1 MSPPLTR
8 RHFLHASAA
17 ATGTACLPRWTH
29 AGAPASGATQ
39 PFSFILLGDLH
50 FDRLEHH
57 DMDWVRRDKPHDV
70 SQIENYSRITR
81 DLSPRL
87 FQALRETIAE
97 LGPTA
102 AAPVTF
108 ALQAGDLVEGLC
120 GHEELSTRQNTE
132 ALEFIR
138 DSRLGVPLVFI
149 KGNHDITGPGA
160 AAAFRNVFHPFLTTQ
175 VQAISPTAAP
185 VTSARYSFERGNALF
200 ACFDAYEPVESLEWL
215 EAVAQRRTAEHFF
228 VAIHPPVV
236 PYGARATWH
245 LFASDRERSR
255 RERLLE
261 ILGDQRALVLGGHI
275 HRYCA
280 LARASGHGRF
290 AQFALSSVLP
300 AAEVRPK
307 TELAGLPNYTPDQ
320 IRVEPNFS
328 PETAP
333 ARRAVLE
340 AERPQVRDFA
350 YADLPGY
357 AVVTVAGAHVTARM
371 YSGASRHLWRTV
383 DLSSLARG

>member
-1 MSPPLTR
+1 MPPRLTR
-8 RHFLHASAA
+8 RHFLQASAA
-17 ATGTACLPRWTH
+17 AAGTACLPSLTR
-29 AGAPASGATQ
+29 AAAPQTAPTP
-39 PFSFILLGDLH
+39 PFSIVLLGDLH

-70 SQIENYSRITR
+70 AQIENYSRITR
-81 DLSPRL
+81 DVTPRL
-87 FQALRETIAE
+87 FQTVRETISAISRA
-97 LGPTA
+97 GNP
-102 AAPVTF
+102 PVAF
-108 ALQAGDLVEGLC
+108 VLQAGDLVEGLC
-120 GHEELSTRQNTE
+120 GSEELSTRQNTE
-132 ALEFIR
+132 ALDLIR
-138 DSRLGVPLVFI
+138 DAQLGVPLVFT

-160 AAAFRNVFHPFLTTQ
+160 AAAFRSVFHPFLTTQ
-175 VQAISPTAAP
+175 AQAISPTAAP
-185 VTSARYSFERGNALF
+185 VTTARCTFEHGNALF
-200 ACFDAYEPVESLEWL
+200 ACFDAYEAAESLDWL

-261 ILGDQRALVLGGHI
+261 ILGNHHALVLGGHI
-275 HRYCA
+275 HRYCT
-280 LARASGHGRF
+280 LARAAGRGRF

-307 TELAGLPNYTPDQ
+307 TELTGLPDYTPDQ

-328 PETAP
+328 PETAST
-333 ARRAVLE
+333 RRAALE
-340 AERPQVRDFA
+340 AERPQVRDFS

-357 AVVTVAGAHVTARM
+357 AVVTVAGPRVTM
-371 YSGASRHLWRTV
+371 QMHPGVSRSPWRTF
-383 DLSSLARG
+383 DLTALAQG